1 LIGDCVNGD
10 WIPVVWGTPLTLTR
24 LEPVP
29 SSGGYRLQ
37 DRIVVRSQTHWQEVW
52 SAMWSRSS
60 APPPLPAID
69 FDREMVI
76 VAAMGDQLVPLY
88 GISIKSAFENAGG
101 VTVRVRSSSV
111 CVPAGSFVSQVVVSP
126 MDIVRLPRRYGRL
139 TFMESTSFAS
149 CSPPA
154 PAPACVPVLRDYLYG
169 THLYGGYI
177 VMLKPGTDVAAAVAD
192 LASRYGLTLFA
203 FQFTPAFYG
212 LIPESALQALRCEA
226 VVESIQTNTTVG
238 PAGSR

>member
-1 LIGDCVNGD
+1 
-10 WIPVVWGTPLTLTR
+10 
-24 LEPVP
+24 
-29 SSGGYRLQ
+29 
-37 DRIVVRSQTHWQEVW
+37 
-52 SAMWSRSS
+52 
-60 APPPLPAID
+60 
-69 FDREMVI
+69 MVI
-76 VAAMGDQLVPLY
+76 VAAMGEQWVPLY
-88 GISIKSAFENAGG
+88 GISIQSAFENAGG

-111 CVPAGSFVSQVVVSP
+111 CIPAGSFIPQVVVSP

-169 THLYGGYI
+169 THFYAGYI
-177 VMLKPGTDVAAAVAD
+177 VMLKPGTNVAAAVAD

-203 FQFTPAFYG
+203 FQFIPAFYG

-226 VVESIQTNTTVG
+226 VVESIQANTTVG